1 MALTQ
6 TNINLITLK
15 KALGLSHTATA
26 KALPANES
34 IGTTAQLGT
43 SIVFGETIPAAPI
56 SASLYDQTSGV
67 VEYVRLELEEIAG
80 TNGQGYA
87 IKLPADYEA
96 NSSNTK
102 AGNGT
107 FDNSTNLYE
116 TLGGIQIIPA
126 GLFGTVYSPIL
137 YDDDGTGAKSSGDV
151 IPALDARDWIIDYY
165 AGIYFQEDT
174 ANTTGVPAYLEAW
187 IFIGDFAD
195 TAISNALSSAG
206 IFKTTGSIEATTN
219 DLQITGSLTV
229 TGGVSGSF
237 SGSFEGNGSGL
248 TGIPSSA
255 ITGLQLFRISSGSI
269 SASVDTAD
277 TTSIFNIVSSS
288 IPLLKL
294 NNNGTLTLQG
304 DIIAENYIIS
314 SSVTYMTQSFS
325 SGSTIFGDTLDD
337 THLFTGSLFI
347 TGSTIESIPQAGNA
361 TLIAYLDSGSGEL
374 KFSNTIDGGNF

>member
-1 MALTQ
+1 MALSQ

-43 SIVFGETIPAAPI
+43 STVFGEAIPAAPI

-87 IKLPADYEA
+87 IKLPADYES

-107 FDNSTNLYE
+107 FDNGTNLYD
-116 TLGGIQIIPA
+116 TLGGIQIIPP

-137 YDDDGTGAKSSGDV
+137 YDDDGTATKGSGDQ
-151 IPALDARDWIIDYY
+151 IFPLDARDWIVDYY

-195 TAISNALSSAG
+195 TAITNALSGAG
-206 IFKTTGSIEATTN
+206 IFKATGSFQTTTN
-219 DLQITGSLTV
+219 DLQITGSLVV
-229 TGGVSGSF
+229 TDGVSGSF
-237 SGSFEGNGSGL
+237 SGSFEGDGSGL

-255 ITGLQLFRISSGSI
+255 ITGLQLFRITSGSV
-269 SASVDTAD
+269 SASVNVDS
-277 TTSIFNIVSSS
+277 TSIFNVISSS
-288 IPLLKL
+288 AELLKL
-294 NNNGTLTLQG
+294 DSNGTLTLQG
-304 DIIAENYIIS
+304 DIVAENYIIS

-325 SGSTIFGDTLDD
+325 SGSTIFGDSLDD

-347 TGSTIESIPQAGNA
+347 TGSTFESIPQAGNE
-361 TLIAYLDSGSGEL
+361 TLVAYLDSGSGEL
-374 KFSNTIDGGNF
+374 KFSNIIDGGSF

>member
-1 MALTQ
+1 MALSQ

-116 TLGGIQIIPA
+116 TLGGIQLIPA

-195 TAISNALSSAG
+195 EAISAAIAGAG
-206 IFKTTGSIEATTN
+206 IFKTTGSFEATTN
-219 DLQITGSLTV
+219 DLQITGSLVV
-229 TGGVSGSF
+229 TEGVSGSF
-237 SGSFEGNGSGL
+237 SGSFEGDGSGL
-248 TGIPSSA
+248 TGIPYGA
-255 ITGLQLFRISSGSI
+255 ITGLQLFQISSGSV
-269 SASVDTAD
+269 SASVDVGTGD
-277 TTSIFNIVSSS
+277 IFTVISSS
-288 IPLLKL
+288 NQLLKL
-294 NNNGTLTLQG
+294 DSNGTLTLQG
-304 DIIAENYIIS
+304 DIVAENYIIS

-347 TGSTIESIPQAGNA
+347 TGSTIASIPQAGND

-374 KFSNTIDGGNF
+374 KFSNIIDGGLF

>member
-1 MALTQ
+1 MALSQ

-43 SIVFGETIPAAPI
+43 SIVFGEAIPAAPI

-87 IKLPADYEA
+87 IKLPADYES

-107 FDNSTNLYE
+107 FDNGTNLYD

-126 GLFGTVYSPIL
+126 GLFGTVYSPVL
-137 YDDDGTGAKSSGDV
+137 YDDDGTATKGSGDV

-195 TAISNALSSAG
+195 TAITNALSGAG
-206 IFKTTGSIEATTN
+206 IFKATGSFQATTN
-219 DLQITGSLTV
+219 DLQVTGSLIV
-229 TGGVSGSF
+229 SAGVSGSF
-237 SGSFEGNGSGL
+237 SGSFEGDGSGL

-255 ITGLQLFRISSGSI
+255 ITGLQLFQISSGSV
-269 SASVDTAD
+269 SASVDVGAGD
-277 TTSIFNIVSSS
+277 IFTVISSS
-288 IPLLKL
+288 NQLFRLDS
-294 NNNGTLTLQG
+294 NGTLTLQG
-304 DIIAENYIIS
+304 DIVAENYIIS

-325 SGSTIFGDTLDD
+325 SGSTIFGDTTDD
-337 THLFTGSLFI
+337 THLFTGSLFV
-347 TGSTIESIPQAGNA
+347 TGSTIDTMSQSTTPF
-361 TLIAYLDSGSGEL
+361 IAYIETGSGEL
-374 KFSNTIDGGNF
+374 KISNTIDGGSF

>member
-1 MALTQ
+1 MALSQ

-43 SIVFGETIPAAPI
+43 NIVFGEAIPAAPI

-67 VEYVRLELEEIAG
+67 VEYVRLELEEISG

-87 IKLPADYEA
+87 IKLPAVYES

-107 FDNSTNLYE
+107 FDNSTNLYD
-116 TLGGIQIIPA
+116 TLGGIQIIPP
-126 GLFGTVYSPIL
+126 GLFGTVYSPVL
-137 YDDDGTGAKSSGDV
+137 YDDTGTATKGSGDQ
-151 IPALDARDWIIDYY
+151 IFPLDARDWIIDYY
-165 AGIYFQEDT
+165 AGIYFQED
-174 ANTTGVPAYLEAW
+174 ASNSTGVPAYLEAW

-195 TAISNALSSAG
+195 TAISTAAAG
-206 IFKTTGSIEATTN
+206 ASIFKATGSFQATTN
-219 DLQITGSLTV
+219 DLQITGSLIV
-229 TGGVSGSF
+229 TDGVSGSF
-237 SGSFEGNGSGL
+237 SGSFEGDGSGL
-248 TGIPSSA
+248 TGIPSNA
-255 ITGLQLFRISSGSI
+255 ITGLQLFRISSGSV
-269 SASVDTAD
+269 SASVDVGAGD
-277 TTSIFNIVSSS
+277 IFTIVSSS
-288 IPLLKL
+288 NQLFKL
-294 NNNGTLTLQG
+294 DSNGTLTLQG
-304 DIIAENYIIS
+304 DIVAENYIIS

-347 TGSTIESIPQAGNA
+347 TGSTIQSIPQSGND
-361 TLIAYLDSGSGEL
+361 TLVAYLDSGSGEL
-374 KFSNTIDGGNF
+374 KFSNIIDGGLF

>member
-1 MALTQ
+1 MALSQ

-116 TLGGIQIIPA
+116 TLGGIQLIPA

-137 YDDDGTGAKSSGDV
+137 YDDDGTGTKGSGDI

-195 TAISNALSSAG
+195 TAISNALSGAG

-219 DLQITGSLTV
+219 DLQITGSLVV

-237 SGSFEGNGSGL
+237 SGSFEGDGSGL

-255 ITGLQLFRISSGSI
+255 ITGLQLFQISSGSV
-269 SASVDTAD
+269 SASVDVGTGD
-277 TTSIFNIVSSS
+277 IFTVISSS
-288 IPLLKL
+288 NQLLKL
-294 NNNGTLTLQG
+294 DSNGTLTLQG
-304 DIIAENYIIS
+304 DIVAENYIIS

-347 TGSTIESIPQAGNA
+347 TGSTIASIPQAGND

-374 KFSNTIDGGNF
+374 KFSNIIDGGSF

>member
-1 MALTQ
+1 MALSQ

-43 SIVFGETIPAAPI
+43 SIVFGEAIPAAPI

-87 IKLPADYEA
+87 IKLPAGYEG
-96 NSSNTK
+96 SSTNPN

-107 FDNSTNLYE
+107 FDNSKNLYE
-116 TLGGIQIIPA
+116 TLGGIQIIPS
-126 GLFGTVYSPIL
+126 GLFGTVYSPVL
-137 YDDDGTGAKSSGDV
+137 YDNDGTSAKGSGDV

-195 TAISNALSSAG
+195 TAITNALSGAG
-206 IFKTTGSIEATTN
+206 IFKATGSFQTTTN
-219 DLQITGSLTV
+219 DLQITGSLIV
-229 TGGVSGSF
+229 TDGVSGSF
-237 SGSFEGNGSGL
+237 SGSFEGDGSGL
-248 TGIPSSA
+248 TGIPYGA
-255 ITGLQLFRISSGSI
+255 ITGLQLFRITSGSV
-269 SASVDTAD
+269 SASVNVDS
-277 TTSIFNIVSSS
+277 TSIFNVISSS
-288 IPLLKL
+288 AELLKL
-294 NNNGTLTLQG
+294 DSNGTLTLQG
-304 DIIAENYIIS
+304 DIVAENYIIS

-325 SGSTIFGDTLDD
+325 SGSTIFGDTLTD
-337 THLFTGSLFI
+337 THQFTGSLFV
-347 TGSTIESIPQAGNA
+347 TGSTIDTMSQS
-361 TLIAYLDSGSGEL
+361 TTTFIAYIETGSNEI
-374 KFSNTIDGGNF
+374 KFTNTIDGGSF

>member
-1 MALTQ
+1 MALSQ

-43 SIVFGETIPAAPI
+43 NIVFGETIPAAPI

-87 IKLPADYEA
+87 IKLPAGYQA
-96 NSSNTK
+96 SSTNPNK
-102 AGNGT
+102 GNGT
-107 FDNSTNLYE
+107 FDNSKNLYE
-116 TLGGIQIIPA
+116 TLGGIQIIPP

-137 YDDDGTGAKSSGDV
+137 YDDDGSATKGSGDV
-151 IPALDARDWIIDYY
+151 IPALDARDWIVDYY

-195 TAISNALSSAG
+195 TAISNALSGAG
-206 IFKTTGSIEATTN
+206 IFKATGSFQATTN
-219 DLQITGSLTV
+219 DLQVTGSLVV
-229 TGGVSGSF
+229 TDGVSGSF
-237 SGSFEGNGSGL
+237 SGSFEGDGSGL

-255 ITGLQLFRISSGSI
+255 ITGLQLFRISSGSV
-269 SASVDTAD
+269 SASVDVD
-277 TTSIFNIVSSS
+277 STSIFNVISSS
-288 IPLLKL
+288 AELLKL
-294 NNNGTLTLQG
+294 DSTGTLTLQG
-304 DIIAENYIIS
+304 DIVAENYIIS

-325 SGSTIFGDTLDD
+325 SGSTIFGDSLDD

-347 TGSTIESIPQAGNA
+347 TGSTFESIPQAGNS
-361 TLIAYLDSGSGEL
+361 TMIGYLDTGSGEF
-374 KFSNTIDGGNF
+374 KFSNIIDGGSF

>member
-1 MALTQ
+1 MALSQ

-34 IGTTAQLGT
+34 IGTTSQLGT
-43 SIVFGETIPAAPI
+43 NIVFGETIPAAPI

-87 IKLPADYEA
+87 IKLPADYES

-107 FDNSTNLYE
+107 FDNGTNLYD

-137 YDDDGTGAKSSGDV
+137 YDDDGTATKGSGDV
-151 IPALDARDWIIDYY
+151 IPALDARDWIVDYY

-174 ANTTGVPAYLEAW
+174 ANSTGVPAYLEAW

-195 TAISNALSSAG
+195 TAITNALSGAG
-206 IFKTTGSIEATTN
+206 IFKATGSFQATTN
-219 DLQITGSLTV
+219 DLQITGSLVV
-229 TGGVSGSF
+229 TDGVSGSF
-237 SGSFEGNGSGL
+237 SGSFEGDGSGL

-255 ITGLQLFRISSGSI
+255 ITGLQLFRITSGSV
-269 SASVDTAD
+269 SASVNVDS
-277 TTSIFNIVSSS
+277 TSIFNVISSS
-288 IPLLKL
+288 AELLKL
-294 NNNGTLTLQG
+294 DSNGTLTLQG
-304 DIIAENYIIS
+304 DIVAENYIIS

-325 SGSTIFGDTLDD
+325 SGSTIFGDSLDD

-347 TGSTIESIPQAGNA
+347 TGSTFESIPQAGNE
-361 TLIAYLDSGSGEL
+361 TLVAYLDSGSGEL
-374 KFSNTIDGGNF
+374 KFSNTIDGGSF

>member
-1 MALTQ
+1 MALSQ

-43 SIVFGETIPAAPI
+43 NIVFGEAIPAAPI

-67 VEYVRLELEEIAG
+67 VEYVRLELEEIAA
-80 TNGQGYA
+80 TNGQAYA
-87 IKLPADYEA
+87 IKLPADYES

-107 FDNSTNLYE
+107 FDNGTELYN
-116 TLGGIQIIPA
+116 TLGGIQIIPP
-126 GLFGTVYSPIL
+126 GLFGTVYSPVL
-137 YDDDGTGAKSSGDV
+137 YDDDGTATKGSGDQ
-151 IPALDARDWIIDYY
+151 IFPLDARDWIVDYY

-195 TAISNALSSAG
+195 TAISTAAAGAG
-206 IFKTTGSIEATTN
+206 IFKATGSFHATTN
-219 DLQITGSLTV
+219 DLQITGSLIV
-229 TGGVSGSF
+229 TDGVSGSF
-237 SGSFEGNGSGL
+237 SGSFEGDGSGL

-255 ITGLQLFRISSGSI
+255 ITGLQLFRISSGSV
-269 SASVDTAD
+269 SASVDVGAGD
-277 TTSIFNIVSSS
+277 IFTIVSSS
-288 IPLLKL
+288 NQLFKL
-294 NNNGTLTLQG
+294 DSNGTLTLQG
-304 DIIAENYIIS
+304 DIVAENYIIS

-347 TGSTIESIPQAGNA
+347 TGSTIQSIPQSGND
-361 TLIAYLDSGSGEL
+361 TLVAYLDSGSGEL
-374 KFSNTIDGGNF
+374 KFSNIIDGGSF

>member
-1 MALTQ
+1 MALSQ

-15 KALGLSHTATA
+15 KALGLTHTATA
-26 KALPANES
+26 KAVPSNES

-43 SIVFGETIPAAPI
+43 NIVFGEAIPAAPI

-87 IKLPADYEA
+87 IKLPTDYEA

-107 FDNSTNLYE
+107 FDNSTNLYD
-116 TLGGIQIIPA
+116 TLGGIQIIPP

-137 YDDDGTGAKSSGDV
+137 YDDDGTATKGSGDV
-151 IPALDARDWIIDYY
+151 IAALDARDWIVDYY

-195 TAISNALSSAG
+195 TAITNALSGAG
-206 IFKTTGSIEATTN
+206 IFTATGSFHATTN
-219 DLQITGSLTV
+219 DLQITGSLVV
-229 TGGVSGSF
+229 TDGVSGSF
-237 SGSFEGNGSGL
+237 SGSFEGDGSGL

-255 ITGLQLFRISSGSI
+255 ITGLQLFRITSGSV
-269 SASVDTAD
+269 SASVNVDS
-277 TTSIFNIVSSS
+277 TSIFNVISSS
-288 IPLLKL
+288 AELLKL
-294 NNNGTLTLQG
+294 DSNGTLTLQG
-304 DIIAENYIIS
+304 DIVAENYIIS

-325 SGSTIFGDTLDD
+325 SGSTIFGDTLTD
-337 THLFTGSLFI
+337 THQFTGSLFV
-347 TGSTIESIPQAGNA
+347 TGSTIDTMSQS
-361 TLIAYLDSGSGEL
+361 TTTFIAYIETGSNEI
-374 KFSNTIDGGNF
+374 KFTNTIDGGSF

>member
-1 MALTQ
+1 MALSQ
-6 TNINLITLK
+6 ENINLITLK

-43 SIVFGETIPAAPI
+43 NIVFGETIPAAPI

-87 IKLPADYEA
+87 IKLPTDYEA

-107 FDNSTNLYE
+107 FDNGTNLYD
-116 TLGGIQIIPA
+116 TLGGIQIIPP
-126 GLFGTVYSPIL
+126 GLFGTVYSPVL
-137 YDDDGTGAKSSGDV
+137 YDDDGTATKGSGDV
-151 IPALDARDWIIDYY
+151 IPALDARDWIVDYY

-187 IFIGDFAD
+187 VFIGDFAD
-195 TAISNALSSAG
+195 TAISNALSGAG
-206 IFKTTGSIEATTN
+206 IFKATGSFEATTN
-219 DLQITGSLTV
+219 DLQVTGSLVV
-229 TGGVSGSF
+229 TDGVSGSF

-255 ITGLQLFRISSGSI
+255 ITGLQLFQISSGSV
-269 SASVDTAD
+269 SASVDVGSGD
-277 TTSIFNIVSSS
+277 IFTVVSSS
-288 IPLLKL
+288 NQLFKL
-294 NNNGTLTLQG
+294 DSNGTLTLQG
-304 DIIAENYIIS
+304 DIVAENYIIS

-325 SGSTIFGDTLDD
+325 SGSTIFGDTTDD
-337 THLFTGSLFI
+337 IHQFTGSLFI
-347 TGSTIESIPQAGNA
+347 TGSTIDTMSQS
-361 TLIAYLDSGSGEL
+361 TTTFIAYIETGSNEI
-374 KFSNTIDGGNF
+374 KFSNTIDGGSF

>member
-1 MALTQ
+1 MALSQ

-43 SIVFGETIPAAPI
+43 SIVFGEAIPAAPI

-87 IKLPADYEA
+87 IKLPAGYEG
-96 NSSNTK
+96 SSTNPN

-107 FDNSTNLYE
+107 FDNSKNLYE
-116 TLGGIQIIPA
+116 TLGGIQIIPS
-126 GLFGTVYSPIL
+126 GLFGTVYSPVL
-137 YDDDGTGAKSSGDV
+137 YDDDGTSAQGSGDV

-195 TAISNALSSAG
+195 TAITNALSGAG
-206 IFKTTGSIEATTN
+206 IFKATGSFQTTTN
-219 DLQITGSLTV
+219 DLQITGSLIV
-229 TGGVSGSF
+229 TDGVSGSF
-237 SGSFEGNGSGL
+237 SGSFEGDGSGL

-255 ITGLQLFRISSGSI
+255 ITGLQLFRITSGSV
-269 SASVDTAD
+269 SASVNVDS
-277 TTSIFNIVSSS
+277 TSIFNVISSS
-288 IPLLKL
+288 AELLKL
-294 NNNGTLTLQG
+294 DSNGTLTLQG
-304 DIIAENYIIS
+304 DIVAENYIIS

-325 SGSTIFGDTLDD
+325 SGSTIFGDTLTD
-337 THLFTGSLFI
+337 THQFTGSLFV
-347 TGSTIESIPQAGNA
+347 TGSTIDTMSQS
-361 TLIAYLDSGSGEL
+361 TTTFIAYIETGSNEI
-374 KFSNTIDGGNF
+374 KFTNTIDGGSF

>member
-1 MALTQ
+1 MALSQ

-43 SIVFGETIPAAPI
+43 SIVFGEAIPAAPI

-87 IKLPADYEA
+87 IKLPAGYEG
-96 NSSNTK
+96 SSTNPN

-107 FDNSTNLYE
+107 FDNSKNLYE
-116 TLGGIQIIPA
+116 TLGGIQIIPP

-137 YDDDGTGAKSSGDV
+137 YDDDGTATKGSGDV
-151 IPALDARDWIIDYY
+151 IPALDARDWIVDYY

-174 ANTTGVPAYLEAW
+174 TNTTGVPAYLEAW
-187 IFIGDFAD
+187 IYIGQFAD
-195 TAISNALSSAG
+195 EVITTAIGGAG
-206 IFKTTGSIEATTN
+206 IFKATGSFQATTN
-219 DLQITGSLTV
+219 DLQVTGSLIV
-229 TGGVSGSF
+229 SAGVSGSF
-237 SGSFEGNGSGL
+237 SGSFEGDGSGL

-269 SASVDTAD
+269 SASVDVD
-277 TTSIFNIVSSS
+277 TTSIFNVVSSGNK
-288 IPLLKL
+288 IL
-294 NNNGTLTLQG
+294 NLDNAGTLTIIG
-304 DIIAENYIIS
+304 DIVAKNYIVS

-325 SGSTIFGDTLDD
+325 SGSTIFGDSLDD

-347 TGSTIESIPQAGNA
+347 TGSTLESIPQIGNH
-361 TLIAYLDSGSGEL
+361 TFIAYLDTGSGEL
-374 KFSNTIDGGNF
+374 KFSNIIDGGTF

>member
-1 MALTQ
+1 MALSQ

-43 SIVFGETIPAAPI
+43 SIVFGEAIPAAPI

-87 IKLPADYEA
+87 IKLPTDYEA

-107 FDNSTNLYE
+107 FDNSTNLYD
-116 TLGGIQIIPA
+116 TLGGIQIIPP

-137 YDDDGTGAKSSGDV
+137 YDDDGTATKGSGDV
-151 IPALDARDWIIDYY
+151 IAALDARDWIVDYY

-195 TAISNALSSAG
+195 TAITNALSGAG
-206 IFKTTGSIEATTN
+206 IFKATGSFQTTTN
-219 DLQITGSLTV
+219 DLQITGSLVV
-229 TGGVSGSF
+229 TDGVSGSF
-237 SGSFEGNGSGL
+237 SGSFEGDGSGL

-255 ITGLQLFRISSGSI
+255 ISGLQLFRITSGSV
-269 SASVDTAD
+269 SASVNVDS
-277 TTSIFNIVSSS
+277 TSIFNVISSS
-288 IPLLKL
+288 AELLKL
-294 NNNGTLTLQG
+294 DSNGTLTLQG
-304 DIIAENYIIS
+304 DIVAENYIIS

-325 SGSTIFGDTLDD
+325 SGSTIFGDTLTD
-337 THLFTGSLFI
+337 THQFTGSLFV
-347 TGSTIESIPQAGNA
+347 TGSTIDTMSQS
-361 TLIAYLDSGSGEL
+361 TTTFIAYIETGSNEI
-374 KFSNTIDGGNF
+374 KFTNTIDGGSF

>member
-116 TLGGIQIIPA
+116 TLGGIQLIPA

-137 YDDDGTGAKSSGDV
+137 YDDDGTGTKGSGDI

-195 TAISNALSSAG
+195 TAITNAASGAG
-206 IFKTTGSIEATTN
+206 IFKATGSFQTTTN
-219 DLQITGSLTV
+219 DLQITGSLVV
-229 TGGVSGSF
+229 TDGVSGSF
-237 SGSFEGNGSGL
+237 SGSFEGDGSGL
-248 TGIPSSA
+248 TGLGTFPYNGNAIISKSEQKIEATSSLYT
-255 ITGLQLFRISSGSI
+255 TGTLQAMQFMGTGDFIEVYAKAPTATTI
-269 SASVDTAD
+269 VSVDY
-277 TTSIFNIVSSS
+277 
-288 IPLLKL
+288 
-294 NNNGTLTLQG
+294 LT
-304 DIIAENYIIS
+304 IS
-314 SSVTYMTQSFS
+314 VV
-325 SGSTIFGDTLDD
+325 
-337 THLFTGSLFI
+337 
-347 TGSTIESIPQAGNA
+347 PV
-361 TLIAYLDSGSGEL
+361 
-374 KFSNTIDGGNF
+374 

>member
-1 MALTQ
+1 MALSQ

-43 SIVFGETIPAAPI
+43 NIVFGETIPAAPI
-56 SASLYDQTSGV
+56 SASLYDQTSGI

-87 IKLPADYEA
+87 IKLPADYES

-107 FDNSTNLYE
+107 FDNGTNLYE
-116 TLGGIQIIPA
+116 TLGGIQIIPP

-137 YDDDGTGAKSSGDV
+137 YDDDGTTTKGSGDV
-151 IPALDARDWIIDYY
+151 IPALDARDWIVDYY

-174 ANTTGVPAYLEAW
+174 GNTTGVPAYLEAW
-187 IFIGDFAD
+187 VFIGDFAD
-195 TAISNALSSAG
+195 TAISNALSGAG
-206 IFKTTGSIEATTN
+206 IFKATGSFQTTTN
-219 DLQITGSLTV
+219 DLQVTGSLIV
-229 TGGVSGSF
+229 TDGVSGSF
-237 SGSFEGNGSGL
+237 SGSFEGDGSGL

-255 ITGLQLFRISSGSI
+255 ITGLQLFRITSGSV
-269 SASVDTAD
+269 SASVNVDS
-277 TTSIFNIVSSS
+277 TSIFNVISSS
-288 IPLLKL
+288 AELLKL
-294 NNNGTLTLQG
+294 DSNGTLTLQG
-304 DIIAENYIIS
+304 DIVAENYIIS

-325 SGSTIFGDTLDD
+325 SGSTIFGDTLTD
-337 THLFTGSLFI
+337 THQFTGSLFV
-347 TGSTIESIPQAGNA
+347 TGSTIDTMSQS
-361 TLIAYLDSGSGEL
+361 TTTFIAYIETGSNEI
-374 KFSNTIDGGNF
+374 KFSNTIDGGSF

>member
-1 MALTQ
+1 MALSQ

-15 KALGLSHTATA
+15 KALGLTHTATA
-26 KALPANES
+26 KAVPSNES

-43 SIVFGETIPAAPI
+43 NIVFGEAIPAAPI

-87 IKLPADYEA
+87 IKLPADYES

-107 FDNSTNLYE
+107 FDNGTNLYD
-116 TLGGIQIIPA
+116 TLGGIQIIPP
-126 GLFGTVYSPIL
+126 GLFGTVYSPVL
-137 YDDDGTGAKSSGDV
+137 YDDDGTATKGSGDQ
-151 IPALDARDWIIDYY
+151 IFPLDARDWIIDYY

-195 TAISNALSSAG
+195 TAITNALSGAG
-206 IFKTTGSIEATTN
+206 IFKATGSFQTTTN
-219 DLQITGSLTV
+219 DLQITGSLVV
-229 TGGVSGSF
+229 TDGVSGSF
-237 SGSFEGNGSGL
+237 SGSFEGDGSGL

-255 ITGLQLFRISSGSI
+255 ITGLQLFRITSGSV
-269 SASVDTAD
+269 SASVNVDS
-277 TTSIFNIVSSS
+277 TSIFNVISSS
-288 IPLLKL
+288 AELLKL
-294 NNNGTLTLQG
+294 DSNGTLTLQG
-304 DIIAENYIIS
+304 DVVAENYIIS

-325 SGSTIFGDTLDD
+325 SGSTIFGDSLDD

-347 TGSTIESIPQAGNA
+347 TGSTFESIPQAGND
-361 TLIAYLDSGSGEL
+361 TLVAYLDSGSGEL
-374 KFSNTIDGGNF
+374 KFSNIIDGGSF

>member
-1 MALTQ
+1 MALSQ

-43 SIVFGETIPAAPI
+43 SIVFGEAIPAAPI

-87 IKLPADYEA
+87 IKLPTDYES

-107 FDNSTNLYE
+107 FDNSTNLYD
-116 TLGGIQIIPA
+116 TLGGIQIIPS
-126 GLFGTVYSPIL
+126 GLFGTVYSPVL
-137 YDDDGTGAKSSGDV
+137 YDDDGTATKGSGDV
-151 IPALDARDWIIDYY
+151 IAALDARDWIVDYY

-195 TAISNALSSAG
+195 TAITNALSGAG
-206 IFKTTGSIEATTN
+206 IFNATGSFQTTTN
-219 DLQITGSLTV
+219 DLQITGSLVV
-229 TGGVSGSF
+229 TDGVSGSF
-237 SGSFEGNGSGL
+237 SGSFEGDGSGL

-255 ITGLQLFRISSGSI
+255 ITGLQLFRITSGSV
-269 SASVDTAD
+269 SASVNVDS
-277 TTSIFNIVSSS
+277 TSIFNVISSS
-288 IPLLKL
+288 AELLKL
-294 NNNGTLTLQG
+294 DSNGTLTLQG
-304 DIIAENYIIS
+304 DIVAENYIIS

-325 SGSTIFGDTLDD
+325 SGSTIFGDSLDD

-347 TGSTIESIPQAGNA
+347 TGSTFESIPQAGNE
-361 TLIAYLDSGSGEL
+361 TLVAYLDSGSGEL
-374 KFSNTIDGGNF
+374 KFSNIIDGGSF

>member
-1 MALTQ
+1 MALSQ

-43 SIVFGETIPAAPI
+43 SIVFGEAIPAAPI

-87 IKLPADYEA
+87 IKLPADYES

-107 FDNSTNLYE
+107 FDNGTNLYD

-126 GLFGTVYSPIL
+126 GLFGTVYSPVL
-137 YDDDGTGAKSSGDV
+137 YDDDGTATKGSGDV

-195 TAISNALSSAG
+195 TAITNALSGAG
-206 IFKTTGSIEATTN
+206 IFKATGSFQATTN
-219 DLQITGSLTV
+219 DLQVTGSLIV
-229 TGGVSGSF
+229 SAGVSGSF
-237 SGSFEGNGSGL
+237 SGSFEGDGSGL

-255 ITGLQLFRISSGSI
+255 ITGLQLFQISSGSV
-269 SASVDTAD
+269 SASVDVGAGD
-277 TTSIFNIVSSS
+277 IFTVISSS
-288 IPLLKL
+288 NQLFRLDS
-294 NNNGTLTLQG
+294 NGTLTLQG
-304 DIIAENYIIS
+304 DIVAENYIIS

-325 SGSTIFGDTLDD
+325 SGSTIFGDTTDD
-337 THLFTGSLFI
+337 THLFTGSLFV
-347 TGSTIESIPQAGNA
+347 TGSTIDTMSQS
-361 TLIAYLDSGSGEL
+361 TTTFIAYIETGSGEL
-374 KFSNTIDGGNF
+374 KFSNTIDGGSF

>member
-1 MALTQ
+1 MALSQ

-43 SIVFGETIPAAPI
+43 NIVFGEAIPAAPI

-87 IKLPADYEA
+87 IKLPSDYES

-107 FDNSTNLYE
+107 FDNSTNLYD
-116 TLGGIQIIPA
+116 TLGGIQIIPP
-126 GLFGTVYSPIL
+126 GLFGTVYSLVL
-137 YDDDGTGAKSSGDV
+137 YDDDGTAEPGSGDV

-195 TAISNALSSAG
+195 TAISTAVAGAG
-206 IFKTTGSIEATTN
+206 IFKATGSFQATTN
-219 DLQITGSLTV
+219 DLQITGSLIV
-229 TGGVSGSF
+229 TDGVSGSF
-237 SGSFEGNGSGL
+237 SGSFEGDGSGL
-248 TGIPSSA
+248 TGIPSNA
-255 ITGLQLFRISSGSI
+255 ITGLQLFRISSGSV
-269 SASVDTAD
+269 SASVDVGAGD
-277 TTSIFNIVSSS
+277 IFTIVSSS
-288 IPLLKL
+288 NQLFKL
-294 NNNGTLTLQG
+294 DSNGTLTLQG
-304 DIIAENYIIS
+304 DIVAENYIIS

-347 TGSTIESIPQAGNA
+347 TGSTIQSIPQSGND
-361 TLIAYLDSGSGEL
+361 TLVAYLDSGSGEL
-374 KFSNTIDGGNF
+374 KFSNIIDGGSF

>member
-1 MALTQ
+1 MALSQ

-43 SIVFGETIPAAPI
+43 SIVFGEAIPAAPI

-87 IKLPADYEA
+87 IKLPAGYEG
-96 NSSNTK
+96 SSTNPN

-107 FDNSTNLYE
+107 FDNSKNLYE
-116 TLGGIQIIPA
+116 TLGGIQIIPS
-126 GLFGTVYSPIL
+126 GLFGTVYSPVL
-137 YDDDGTGAKSSGDV
+137 YDDDGTSAQGSGDV

-195 TAISNALSSAG
+195 TAITNALSGAG
-206 IFKTTGSIEATTN
+206 IFKATGSFHATTN
-219 DLQITGSLTV
+219 NLQITGSLNV
-229 TGGVSGSF
+229 TNGASGSF
-237 SGSFEGNGSGL
+237 SGSFQGDGSGL

-255 ITGLQLFRISSGSI
+255 ITGLQLFRISSGSV
-269 SASVDTAD
+269 SASVDNVD
-277 TTSIFNIVSSS
+277 TTSIFNIIDNEVK
-288 IPLLKL
+288 LLNL
-294 NNNGTLTLQG
+294 DNTGTLTITG
-304 DIIAENYIIS
+304 DLIARQYIIS

-347 TGSTIESIPQAGNA
+347 TGSTIQSIPQSGND
-361 TLIAYLDSGSGEL
+361 TLVAYLDSGSGEL
-374 KFSNTIDGGNF
+374 KFSNIIDGGSF

>member
-1 MALTQ
+1 MALSQ

-43 SIVFGETIPAAPI
+43 NIVFGETIPAAPI

-87 IKLPADYEA
+87 IKLPAGYQA
-96 NSSNTK
+96 SSTNPNK
-102 AGNGT
+102 GNGT
-107 FDNSTNLYE
+107 FDNSKNLYE
-116 TLGGIQIIPA
+116 TLGGIQIIPP
-126 GLFGTVYSPIL
+126 GLFGTVYSPTL
-137 YDDDGTGAKSSGDV
+137 YDDDGTSAQGSGDV
-151 IPALDARDWIIDYY
+151 IPALDARDWIVDYY

-187 IFIGDFAD
+187 VFIGDFAD
-195 TAISNALSSAG
+195 TAISNALSGAG
-206 IFKTTGSIEATTN
+206 IFKATGSFQATTN
-219 DLQITGSLTV
+219 DLQVTGSLVV
-229 TGGVSGSF
+229 TDGVSGSF
-237 SGSFEGNGSGL
+237 SGSFEGDGSGL

-255 ITGLQLFRISSGSI
+255 ITGLQLFRISSGSV
-269 SASVDTAD
+269 SASVDVD
-277 TTSIFNIVSSS
+277 STSIFNVISSS
-288 IPLLKL
+288 AELLKL
-294 NNNGTLTLQG
+294 DSTGTLTLQG
-304 DIIAENYIIS
+304 DIVAENYIIS

-325 SGSTIFGDTLDD
+325 SGSTIFGDSLDD

-347 TGSTIESIPQAGNA
+347 TGSTFESIPQAGNS
-361 TLIAYLDSGSGEL
+361 TMIGYLDTGSGEF
-374 KFSNTIDGGNF
+374 KFSNIIDGGSF

>member
-1 MALTQ
+1 MALSQ

-43 SIVFGETIPAAPI
+43 SIVFGEAIPAAPI

-87 IKLPADYEA
+87 IKLPTDYEA

-107 FDNSTNLYE
+107 FDNSTNLYD
-116 TLGGIQIIPA
+116 TLGGIQIIPP

-137 YDDDGTGAKSSGDV
+137 YDDDGTATKGSGDV
-151 IPALDARDWIIDYY
+151 IAALDARDWIIDYY

-195 TAISNALSSAG
+195 EAISAAIAGGG
-206 IFKTTGSIEATTN
+206 IFKTTGSFEATTN
-219 DLQITGSLTV
+219 DLQITGSLVV
-229 TGGVSGSF
+229 TDGVSGSF
-237 SGSFEGNGSGL
+237 SGSFEGDGSGL

-255 ITGLQLFRISSGSI
+255 ITGLQLFQISSGSV
-269 SASVDTAD
+269 SASVDVGAGD
-277 TTSIFNIVSSS
+277 IFTVISSS
-288 IPLLKL
+288 NQLFRLDS
-294 NNNGTLTLQG
+294 NGTLTLQG
-304 DIIAENYIIS
+304 DIVAENYIIS

-325 SGSTIFGDTLDD
+325 SGSTIFGDTTDD
-337 THLFTGSLFI
+337 THLFTGSLFV
-347 TGSTIESIPQAGNA
+347 TGSTIDTMSQS
-361 TLIAYLDSGSGEL
+361 TTTFIAYIETGSGEL
-374 KFSNTIDGGNF
+374 KFSNTIDGGSF

>member
-1 MALTQ
+1 MALSQ

-43 SIVFGETIPAAPI
+43 SIVFGEAIPAAPI

-87 IKLPADYEA
+87 IKLPTDYEA

-107 FDNSTNLYE
+107 FDNSTNLYD
-116 TLGGIQIIPA
+116 TLGGIQIIPP

-137 YDDDGTGAKSSGDV
+137 YDDDGTATKGSGDV
-151 IPALDARDWIIDYY
+151 IAALDARDWIVDYY

-195 TAISNALSSAG
+195 TAITNALSGAG
-206 IFKTTGSIEATTN
+206 IFTATGSFHATTN
-219 DLQITGSLTV
+219 DLQITGSLVV
-229 TGGVSGSF
+229 TDGVSGSF
-237 SGSFEGNGSGL
+237 SGSFEGDGSGL

-255 ITGLQLFRISSGSI
+255 ITGLQLFRITSGSV
-269 SASVDTAD
+269 SASVNVDS
-277 TTSIFNIVSSS
+277 TSIFNVISSS
-288 IPLLKL
+288 AELLKL
-294 NNNGTLTLQG
+294 DSNGTLTLQG
-304 DIIAENYIIS
+304 DIVAENYIIS

-325 SGSTIFGDTLDD
+325 SGSTIFGDTLTD
-337 THLFTGSLFI
+337 THQFTGSLFV
-347 TGSTIESIPQAGNA
+347 TGSTIDTMSQS
-361 TLIAYLDSGSGEL
+361 TTTFIAYIETGSNEI
-374 KFSNTIDGGNF
+374 KFTNTIDGGSF

>member
-1 MALTQ
+1 MALSQ

-43 SIVFGETIPAAPI
+43 SIVFGEAIPAAPI

-87 IKLPADYEA
+87 IKLPTDYES

-107 FDNSTNLYE
+107 FDNSTNLYD
-116 TLGGIQIIPA
+116 TLGGIQIIPS
-126 GLFGTVYSPIL
+126 GLFGTVYSPVL
-137 YDDDGTGAKSSGDV
+137 YDDDGTATKGSGDV
-151 IPALDARDWIIDYY
+151 IAALDARDWIVDYY

-195 TAISNALSSAG
+195 TAITNALSGTG
-206 IFKTTGSIEATTN
+206 IFKATGSFQATTN
-219 DLQITGSLTV
+219 DLQITGSLVV
-229 TGGVSGSF
+229 TDGVSGSF
-237 SGSFEGNGSGL
+237 SGSFEGDGSGL

-255 ITGLQLFRISSGSI
+255 ITGLQLFRITSGSV
-269 SASVDTAD
+269 SASVNVDS
-277 TTSIFNIVSSS
+277 TSIFNVISSS
-288 IPLLKL
+288 AELLKL
-294 NNNGTLTLQG
+294 DSNGTLTLQG
-304 DIIAENYIIS
+304 DIVAENYIIS

-325 SGSTIFGDTLDD
+325 SGSTIFGDSLDD

-347 TGSTIESIPQAGNA
+347 TGSTFESIPQAGNE
-361 TLIAYLDSGSGEL
+361 TLVAYLDSGSGEL
-374 KFSNTIDGGNF
+374 KFSNIIDGGSF

>member
-1 MALTQ
+1 MALSQ

-43 SIVFGETIPAAPI
+43 SIVFGEAIPAAPI

-87 IKLPADYEA
+87 IKLPAGYEG
-96 NSSNTK
+96 SSTNPN

-107 FDNSTNLYE
+107 FDNSKNLYE
-116 TLGGIQIIPA
+116 TLGGIQIIPS
-126 GLFGTVYSPIL
+126 GLFGTVYSPVL
-137 YDDDGTGAKSSGDV
+137 YDDDGTSAQGSGDV

-195 TAISNALSSAG
+195 TAITNALSGAG
-206 IFKTTGSIEATTN
+206 IFKATGSFQTTTN
-219 DLQITGSLTV
+219 DLQITGSLIV
-229 TGGVSGSF
+229 TDGVSGSF
-237 SGSFEGNGSGL
+237 SGSFEGDGSGL
-248 TGIPSSA
+248 TGIPSNA
-255 ITGLQLFRISSGSI
+255 ITGLQLFRISSGSV
-269 SASVDTAD
+269 SASVDVGAGD
-277 TTSIFNIVSSS
+277 IFTIVSSS
-288 IPLLKL
+288 NQLFKL
-294 NNNGTLTLQG
+294 DSNGTLTLQG
-304 DIIAENYIIS
+304 DIVAENYIIS

-337 THLFTGSLFI
+337 THQFTGSLFV
-347 TGSTIESIPQAGNA
+347 TGSTIDTMSQS
-361 TLIAYLDSGSGEL
+361 TTTFIAYIETGSNEI
-374 KFSNTIDGGNF
+374 KFTNTIDGGSF

>member
-1 MALTQ
+1 MALSQ

-43 SIVFGETIPAAPI
+43 SIVFGEAIPAAPI

-87 IKLPADYEA
+87 IKLPAAYSG
-96 NSSNTK
+96 SSTNPN

-107 FDNSTNLYE
+107 FDNSKNLYE
-116 TLGGIQIIPA
+116 TLGGIQIIPP
-126 GLFGTVYSPIL
+126 GLFGTVYSPVL
-137 YDDDGTGAKSSGDV
+137 YDDDGTSAQGSGDV

-187 IFIGDFAD
+187 IYIGDFAD
-195 TAISNALSSAG
+195 TAITNALSGAG
-206 IFKTTGSIEATTN
+206 IFKATGSFQTTTN
-219 DLQITGSLTV
+219 DLQITGSLVV
-229 TGGVSGSF
+229 TDGVSGSF
-237 SGSFEGNGSGL
+237 SGSFEGDGSGL

-255 ITGLQLFRISSGSI
+255 ITGLQLFRITSGSV
-269 SASVDTAD
+269 SASVNVDSI
-277 TTSIFNIVSSS
+277 SIFNVISSS
-288 IPLLKL
+288 AELLKL
-294 NNNGTLTLQG
+294 DSNGTLTLQG
-304 DIIAENYIIS
+304 DIVAENYIIS

-325 SGSTIFGDTLDD
+325 SGSTIFGDTLTD
-337 THLFTGSLFI
+337 THQFTGSLFV
-347 TGSTIESIPQAGNA
+347 TGSTIDTMSQS
-361 TLIAYLDSGSGEL
+361 TTTFIAYIETGSNEI
-374 KFSNTIDGGNF
+374 KFTNTIDGGSF

>member
-1 MALTQ
+1 MALSQ

-43 SIVFGETIPAAPI
+43 NIVFGEAIPAAPI

-87 IKLPADYEA
+87 IKLPSDYES

-107 FDNSTNLYE
+107 FDNSTNLYD
-116 TLGGIQIIPA
+116 TLGGIQIIPP
-126 GLFGTVYSPIL
+126 GLFGTVYSLVL
-137 YDDDGTGAKSSGDV
+137 YDDDGTAEPGSGDV

-195 TAISNALSSAG
+195 TAISTAVAGAG
-206 IFKTTGSIEATTN
+206 IFKATGSFQATTN
-219 DLQITGSLTV
+219 DLQITGSLIV
-229 TGGVSGSF
+229 TDGVSGSF
-237 SGSFEGNGSGL
+237 SGSFEGDGSGL

-255 ITGLQLFRISSGSI
+255 ITGLQLFRISSGSV
-269 SASVDTAD
+269 SASVDVGAGD
-277 TTSIFNIVSSS
+277 IFTIVSSS
-288 IPLLKL
+288 NQLFKL
-294 NNNGTLTLQG
+294 DSNGTLTLQG
-304 DIIAENYIIS
+304 DIVAENYIIS

-347 TGSTIESIPQAGNA
+347 TGSTIQSIPQSGND
-361 TLIAYLDSGSGEL
+361 TLVAYLDSGSGEL
-374 KFSNTIDGGNF
+374 KFSNIIDGGTF

>member
-1 MALTQ
+1 MALSQ

-43 SIVFGETIPAAPI
+43 SIVFGEAIPAAPI

-87 IKLPADYEA
+87 IKLPTDYEA

-107 FDNSTNLYE
+107 FDNSTNLYD
-116 TLGGIQIIPA
+116 TLGGIQIIPP

-137 YDDDGTGAKSSGDV
+137 YDDDGTATKGSGDV
-151 IPALDARDWIIDYY
+151 IAALDARDWIVDYY

-195 TAISNALSSAG
+195 TAITNALSGAG
-206 IFKTTGSIEATTN
+206 IFTATGSFHATTN
-219 DLQITGSLTV
+219 DLQITGSLVV
-229 TGGVSGSF
+229 TDGVSGSF
-237 SGSFEGNGSGL
+237 SGSFEGDGSGL

-255 ITGLQLFRISSGSI
+255 ITGLQLFRITSGSV
-269 SASVDTAD
+269 SASVNVDS
-277 TTSIFNIVSSS
+277 TSIFNVISSS
-288 IPLLKL
+288 SELLKL
-294 NNNGTLTLQG
+294 DSNGTLTLQG
-304 DIIAENYIIS
+304 DVVAENYIIS

-325 SGSTIFGDTLDD
+325 SGSTIFGDSLDD

-347 TGSTIESIPQAGNA
+347 TGSTFESIPQAGND
-361 TLIAYLDSGSGEL
+361 TLVAYLDSGSGEL
-374 KFSNTIDGGNF
+374 KFSNIIDGGSF

>member
-1 MALTQ
+1 MALSQ

-43 SIVFGETIPAAPI
+43 SIVFGEAIPAAPI

-87 IKLPADYEA
+87 IKLPTDYEA

-107 FDNSTNLYE
+107 FDNSTNLYD
-116 TLGGIQIIPA
+116 TLGGIQIIPP
-126 GLFGTVYSPIL
+126 GLFGTVYSPVL
-137 YDDDGTGAKSSGDV
+137 YDDDGTATKGSGDV
-151 IPALDARDWIIDYY
+151 IPALDARDWIVDYY

-174 ANTTGVPAYLEAW
+174 ANSTGVPAYLEAW

-195 TAISNALSSAG
+195 TAITNALSGAG
-206 IFKTTGSIEATTN
+206 IFKATGSFQSTTN
-219 DLQITGSLTV
+219 DLQITGSLVV
-229 TGGVSGSF
+229 TDGVSGSF
-237 SGSFEGNGSGL
+237 SGSFEGDGSGL

-255 ITGLQLFRISSGSI
+255 ITGLQLFRITSGSV
-269 SASVDTAD
+269 SASVNVDS
-277 TTSIFNIVSSS
+277 TSIFNVISSS
-288 IPLLKL
+288 AELLKL
-294 NNNGTLTLQG
+294 DSNGTLTLQG
-304 DIIAENYIIS
+304 DIVAENYIIS

-325 SGSTIFGDTLDD
+325 SGSTIFGDSLDD

-347 TGSTIESIPQAGNA
+347 TGSTFESIPQAGNE
-361 TLIAYLDSGSGEL
+361 TLVAYLDSGSGEL
-374 KFSNTIDGGNF
+374 KFSNIIDGGSF